1 MKFAKV
7 QKGCYDSVMAR
18 SKKLPEDSETTVALI
33 AKDVEYI
40 KKDVGDIKERLEK
53 SYVTREEFDPIKKL
67 VYGIV
72 GLVLTGVVGAL
83 LTLIIRK

>member
-1 MKFAKV
+1 
-7 QKGCYDSVMAR
+7 MAR

-40 KKDVGDIKERLEK
+40 KKDVGDVKERLEK

>member
-1 MKFAKV
+1 
-7 QKGCYDSVMAR
+7 MAR